1 MKMVCDRCGEAFLLS
16 NDVKYMTPFD
26 DELDQFESNSIV
38 KCLAGDDKGVYSI
51 RDETVVLCP
60 SCMAALNDWLK
71 GEKVSK
77 KVSDILPKTEILGQ
91 LAEELAEASAAA
103 SKLRRKIDGKN
114 PTPKTLE
121 ECWEDL
127 KKEIGDVINA
137 IDALT
142 EQDSQNYHEFM
153 SECGEYAE
161 PKMERWLSRLE
172 AKEQSDE

>member
-1 MKMVCDRCGEAFLLS
+1 MMKLMYNIKTETLTLHIASTQTSVGFKAVANGLQA
-16 NDVKYMTPFD
+16 MTKS
-26 DELDQFESNSIV
+26 LH
-38 KCLAGDDKGVYSI
+38 GDTSTE
-51 RDETVVLCP
+51 RRTE
-60 SCMAALNDWLK
+60 
-71 GEKVSK
+71 VSK

-127 KKEIGDVINA
+127 KKDIGDVMNA